1 VTSNQEVCMATLAA
15 TARAIVRMLV
25 TPDARA
31 RFDGLPG
38 VDAPVLARWARGVRK
53 CRRRAIGWECG

>member
-1 VTSNQEVCMATLAA
+1 MATLAA